1 MGGGVQVALAT
12 VVATGD
18 DLAVADDDGP
28 DRDLALCCR
37 EPGLLE
43 REARLRGAGFAG
55 RLAPGGQRR
64 ADQRRAG
71 DPRATSAG
79 PTTPAPTSADP
90 ASAIPRTRVCILPT

>member
-1 MGGGVQVALAT
+1 MGGGVQVALAP

-43 REARLRGAGFAG
+43 REAHEALVDGGDGSRLPGRVAARGVPCMGQTSSLLFSH
-55 RLAPGGQRR
+55 RLSPVLPLWPNARR
-64 ADQRRAG
+64 MR
-71 DPRATSAG
+71 
-79 PTTPAPTSADP
+79 
-90 ASAIPRTRVCILPT
+90 